1 MQAIMAR
8 LSSLYNCGSS
18 WFSSRNSIILIMKTE
33 GAGNELLFHGSVN
46 HLICSNGFLY
56 GTGIP
61 TQMMEKIL
69 TLLVGLLIALG
80 GWSLSRTF
88 ELSTGQAVLEDKV
101 ERLEMQ
107 LNLMDQ
113 KMDEMFDM
121 DEEIMEQHEEL
132 FKKLQNSN
140 PGYSYN

>member
-1 MQAIMAR
+1 
-8 LSSLYNCGSS
+8 
-18 WFSSRNSIILIMKTE
+18 
-33 GAGNELLFHGSVN
+33 
-46 HLICSNGFLY
+46 
-56 GTGIP
+56 
-61 TQMMEKIL
+61 MMEKIL

-107 LNLMDQ
+107 LTLIDQ

-121 DEEIMEQHEEL
+121 DEEIMKQHEQL
-132 FKKLQNSN
+132 FKKLENSN
-140 PGYSYN
+140 TGYNYN